1 MATFSNRF
9 KELRLSKKLTQKQ
22 IAKIFGLA
30 ESTISMYESG
40 KREPNFDQLDEFA
53 DYFNVDL
60 NYLLGQ
66 SNVTTNIEKGI
77 HGKLRDDLEYFAS
90 KPELLELCKTINEQK
105 QLQQLFRISKDLS
118 PIDLET
124 VLMVAKGIKKERDQD

>member
-22 IAKIFGLA
+22 IAQIFGLA

-77 HGKLRDDLEYFAS
+77 HGKLQDDLEYFAS
-90 KPELLELCKTINEQK
+90 KPELLKMCKAINEQE
-105 QLQQLFRISKDLS
+105 QLQQLFSISKDLS
-118 PIDLET
+118 PADLDT
-124 VLMVAKGIKKERDQD
+124 VLMIVKGIKKEREHD

>member
-22 IAKIFGLA
+22 IAQIFGLA

-77 HGKLRDDLEYFAS
+77 HGKLQDDLEYFAS
-90 KPELLELCKTINEQK
+90 KPELLELCIEIHDNE
-105 QLQQLFRISKDLS
+105 QLQQLFSISKDLS

-124 VLMVAKGIKKERDQD
+124 VLMVARGIKKERGQE